1 MMKTKK
7 NLALLLAFL
16 LVVGSMVACSSQNS
30 PNNSNDTSTPSSDS
44 NNDTSSTPDNS
55 STEPIYI
62 GISAG
67 ITGSAPSEGES
78 MVNTITL
85 AVEQINAAGGVLG
98 GRQIELVV
106 EDDQYTTDGAINA
119 VNKLIAHGK
128 LSAIIGPHRSNL
140 VIATDTLIAD
150 AGIPILTGGS
160 STTFYELENDY
171 IFRIR
176 ASDSVVTQIAAKYVV
191 EECDP
196 TVVGMMYISSD
207 YGTSA
212 EKSIREYMENAGVE
226 FVSEA
231 FNSGDV
237 DMTGQ
242 ILTMKN
248 AGVDVLIG
256 WGDGQEATVIARQL
270 HELDYHP
277 MVIGSAGFSNPTF
290 LDSCEEEYA
299 NGIYSFA
306 EFSSL
311 TKTEIVQDFLK
322 AYEKRFGVAA
332 DAHAGIYYN
341 TAFLL
346 ADAIERAG
354 SSDPE
359 AIRDALTQT
368 KDFNSTIGYL
378 TTDERNDMVHN
389 MTLFV
394 NDGLLPTPLKTFYE
408 DGYGEP

>member
-1 MMKTKK
+1 
-7 NLALLLAFL
+7 
-16 LVVGSMVACSSQNS
+16 
-30 PNNSNDTSTPSSDS
+30 
-44 NNDTSSTPDNS
+44 
-55 STEPIYI
+55 
-62 GISAG
+62 
-67 ITGSAPSEGES
+67 
-78 MVNTITL
+78 
-85 AVEQINAAGGVLG
+85 
-98 GRQIELVV
+98 
-106 EDDQYTTDGAINA
+106 
-119 VNKLIAHGK
+119 
-128 LSAIIGPHRSNL
+128 
-140 VIATDTLIAD
+140 
-150 AGIPILTGGS
+150 
-160 STTFYELENDY
+160 
-171 IFRIR
+171 
-176 ASDSVVTQIAAKYVV
+176 
-191 EECDP
+191 
-196 TVVGMMYISSD
+196 
-207 YGTSA
+207 
-212 EKSIREYMENAGVE
+212 
-226 FVSEA
+226 
-231 FNSGDV
+231 
-237 DMTGQ
+237 
-242 ILTMKN
+242 
-248 AGVDVLIG
+248 
-256 WGDGQEATVIARQL
+256 
-270 HELDYHP
+270 

-299 NGIYSFA
+299 NGIYSLA